1 MFSGNGRRRL
11 GRSTG
16 ALITRAVGTAAML
29 AAVTVAA
36 GCAAQGGGASAT
48 QHAASGTAALSS
60 AAAAAAPAVVRIT
73 GAPASLTP
81 RPDSADASQ
90 ITAAPVTA
98 APVTAAAATGPRR
111 LVTFVN
117 EMSQTIWVA
126 AAPDP
131 STPLAATGW
140 VLSPG
145 RSVTI
150 STPNNLNTRFW
161 GRTGC
166 VFNRHGVGR
175 CQTGDCGGLFQCKGW
190 GTIPAT
196 LAEVN
201 FDAWDGLDFYDVS
214 MVDGSNLPMYI
225 NVAGGSAPKS
235 VSSDGCIPAGC
246 TKPVQCPKVLDVK
259 AGGKVVGCISAC
271 ARLGGDQY
279 CCRGPYAP
287 RADCDPA
294 KWPVDY
300 AAVFKRAEP
309 YAYSYVDDDATSVYV
324 CKGRCD
330 YRIVFGL
337 TPTKKLR
344 EVPRPSLF
352 TGGLRLSGSAFLPQ
366 LDDARGGESCLFLV
380 CVAKRGHHL
389 RHVAAEFRRR
399 QEFPAGYG
407 IGLYRGADGQEFLA
421 ASMPHRDH
429 HVAQANLRVR

>member
-1 MFSGNGRRRL
+1 MPVTFDGIGRRRP
-11 GRSTG
+11 GRLTR
-16 ALITRAVGTAAML
+16 ALIVRAVGAAAVL
-29 AAVTVAA
+29 AAVAAGVAA
-36 GCAAQGGGASAT
+36 PGAGASAA
-48 QHAASGTAALSS
+48 QRPGSGRAALTAVSS
-60 AAAAAAPAVVRIT
+60 AAT
-73 GAPASLTP
+73 AS
-81 RPDSADASQ
+81 A
-90 ITAAPVTA
+90 
-98 APVTAAAATGPRR
+98 PRR
-111 LVTFVN
+111 HVTFVN
-117 EMSQTIWVA
+117 EMPQTIWVA
-126 AAPDP
+126 AAPNP

-140 VLSPG
+140 VLRPG
-145 RSVTI
+145 HSVTI

-166 VFNRHGVGR
+166 VFNRRGVGR

-225 NVAGGSAPKS
+225 NVAGGSAAKR
-235 VSSDGCIPAGC
+235 VSSDGCVPAGC
-246 TKPVQCPKVLDVK
+246 TKPVVCPKVLDVR

-287 RADCDPA
+287 RADCNPA

-324 CKGRCD
+324 CKGRCN

-337 TPTKKLR
+337 TPTKK
-344 EVPRPSLF
+344 
-352 TGGLRLSGSAFLPQ
+352 
-366 LDDARGGESCLFLV
+366 
-380 CVAKRGHHL
+380 K
-389 RHVAAEFRRR
+389 
-399 QEFPAGYG
+399 
-407 IGLYRGADGQEFLA
+407 
-421 ASMPHRDH
+421 
-429 HVAQANLRVR
+429 